1 MVNNANPPSLEI
13 LVIGQD
19 RPLIYLLGRFAEKGG
34 YRIIHLPSAPA
45 SETIRALHPHAIVFA
60 ALDDLE
66 KAQAQVADLSS
77 GEIPILVC
85 SSGTDLPEA
94 RDLGADHY
102 LLHPLS
108 YEAFQAALAPN
119 PEQNPA
125 APAVPV
131 DPPKAA

>member
-1 MVNNANPPSLEI
+1 
-13 LVIGQD
+13 VIGQD

-34 YRIIHLPSAPA
+34 YHIIHLPAAPA

-60 ALDDLE
+60 ALEDLE

-94 RDLGADHY
+94 RDLGADHC

-108 YEAFQAALAPN
+108 YEAFQAALTPISEHN
-119 PEQNPA
+119 RPRPTSPQNPA
-125 APAVPV
+125 SPF
-131 DPPKAA
+131 KGEIRSFEEK

>member
-1 MVNNANPPSLEI
+1 MAGIPSSSPEI

-34 YRIIHLPSAPA
+34 YRMIHLPAAPA
-45 SETIRALHPHAIVFA
+45 GETIRALHPYAIVFA
-60 ALDDLE
+60 ALEDLE
-66 KAQAQVADLSS
+66 KAQAQVADLAN

-94 RDLGADHY
+94 RDLGADHC

-119 PEQNPA
+119 PERNPSRPNT
-125 APAVPV
+125 PAH
-131 DPPKAA
+131 PPRDA

>member
-1 MVNNANPPSLEI
+1 MPSPAPEI

-34 YRIIHLPSAPA
+34 YRILHLPSAPA
-45 SETIRALHPHAIVFA
+45 GETIRGLHPHAIVFA
-60 ALDDLE
+60 TLDDLE
-66 KAQAQVADLSS
+66 KAQSQVADLSS

-85 SSGTDLPEA
+85 SSGTDVLEA
-94 RDLGADHY
+94 RDLGADHC

-119 PEQNPA
+119 PEHLPPHPA
-125 APAVPV
+125 A
-131 DPPKAA
+131 

>member
-1 MVNNANPPSLEI
+1 M
-13 LVIGQD
+13 IGQD

-34 YRIIHLPSAPA
+34 YRIIHLPSAPE
-45 SETIRALHPHAIVFA
+45 SGTIRALHPYAIVFA
-60 ALDDLE
+60 ALEDLE
-66 KAQAQVADLSS
+66 KAQAQVVDLSS

-119 PEQNPA
+119 PERNSSRPD
-125 APAVPV
+125 APAVP
-131 DPPKAA
+131 PRAA

>member
-1 MVNNANPPSLEI
+1 MTNAIPASPEI

-19 RPLIYLLGRFAEKGG
+19 RPLIYLLGRYAEKGG
-34 YRIIHLPSAPA
+34 YGIIHLAAAPE

-85 SSGTDLPEA
+85 SSGTDLAVA
-94 RDLGADHY
+94 RDLGADHC

-119 PEQNPA
+119 PEKHA
-125 APAVPV
+125 RRPAV
-131 DPPKAA
+131 

>member
-1 MVNNANPPSLEI
+1 VTNIPPFSPEI

-34 YRIIHLPSAPA
+34 YHIIHLPAAPA

-60 ALDDLE
+60 ALEDLE
-66 KAQAQVADLSS
+66 KAQAQVADLAS

-94 RDLGADHY
+94 RDLGADHC

-119 PEQNPA
+119 PERNPSRPDSPAQPPRA
-125 APAVPV
+125 A
-131 DPPKAA
+131 